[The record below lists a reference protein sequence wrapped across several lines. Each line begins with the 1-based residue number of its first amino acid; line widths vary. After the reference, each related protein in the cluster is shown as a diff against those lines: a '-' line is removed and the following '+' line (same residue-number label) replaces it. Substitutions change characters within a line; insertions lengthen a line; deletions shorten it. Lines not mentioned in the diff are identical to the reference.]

1 MQEKKIHVAIVGCG
15 RIAEHHCRAVKNN
28 PNLELTA
35 VCDIDFIKATKV
47 GTEFGIPFF
56 GNYRVMLESLALID
70 VVAIITPSGMH
81 FEHSKEV
88 ITKYKKSIVIEKPT
102 VLKPSEL
109 VELQLLAKEESV
121 KIFPVFQNRFNKAVQ
136 RVKQGLKNGEL
147 GDLRLISIRVRW
159 CRPQKYYDLSPWRGT
174 YAMDGGCM
182 TNQGIHHIDLLR
194 YLGGDV
200 AEVNVKTQTMG
211 ADIEVEDVAVG
222 SLKFKNNALGTI
234 EITTAARP
242 IDFEASISIVG
253 SNGLAQIGGIAVN
266 ELQIYTPDEH
276 ECKKHTEDFSDCV
289 YGNGHKVLY
298 DDIYNVLISPTKE
311 FIISNQDNL
320 GTIKLLNSL
329 YVSDEV
335 NNWVKADS
343 DIESKRLGKYD
354 QTLFDL
360 YRLKS

>member
-1 MQEKKIHVAIVGCG
+1 MQETKIHVAIIGCG
-15 RIAEHHCRAVKNN
+15 RIAEHHCRAVQNN
-28 PNLELTA
+28 PNLELAA
-35 VCDIDFIKATKV
+35 VCDIDLNKATKV
-47 GTEFGIPFF
+47 GTEFGVPFF
-56 GNYRVMLESLALID
+56 ESYRLMLDSISTIN

-88 ITKYKKSIVIEKPT
+88 LTKYKKSIVIEKPT

-109 VELQLLAKEESV
+109 LALQESAKQEGV

-136 RVKQGLKNGEL
+136 RVKQGLENGEL

-159 CRPQKYYDLSPWRGT
+159 CRPQRYYDLSPWRGT

-194 YLGGDV
+194 YLGGEV

-211 ADIEVEDVAVG
+211 ANIEVEDVAVG

-266 ELQIYTPDEH
+266 ELQIYTPNEQ
-276 ECKKHTEDFSDCV
+276 ECKNYTEDFSDCV
-289 YGNGHKVLY
+289 YGNGHEVLYEDIYKVLS
-298 DDIYNVLISPTKE
+298 NSTKE
-311 FIISNQDNL
+311 FIITNKDNL
-320 GTIKLLNSL
+320 GTIKLLNAL
-329 YVSDEV
+329 YVSDEI

-343 DIESKRLGKYD
+343 DTESTRLGKYD
-354 QTLFDL
+354 HDLFEL
-360 YRLKS
+360 YRLK

>member
-1 MQEKKIHVAIVGCG
+1 MQEKKVHVAIVGCG
-15 RIAEHHCRAVKNN
+15 RIAEHHCRAVQKN
-28 PNLELTA
+28 PNLELAA
-35 VCDIDFIKATKV
+35 VCDIDLNKATKV
-47 GTEFGIPFF
+47 GTEFGVPFF
-56 GNYRVMLESLALID
+56 ESYRRMLDTISTIN

-109 VELQLLAKEESV
+109 IDLQVSAKQQGIQ
-121 KIFPVFQNRFNKAVQ
+121 IFPVFQNRFNKAVQ
-136 RVKQGLKNGEL
+136 RVKQGLEKGEL

-159 CRPQKYYDLSPWRGT
+159 CRPQRYYDLSAWRGT

-194 YLGGDV
+194 YLGGEV

-211 ADIEVEDVAVG
+211 ANIEVEDVAVG

-266 ELQIYTPDEH
+266 ELQIFTPNEL
-276 ECKKHTEDFSDCV
+276 ECKNYTEDFSDCV
-289 YGNGHKVLY
+289 YGNGHEVLYEDIFKVLS
-298 DDIYNVLISPTKE
+298 NPTKE

-320 GTIKLLNSL
+320 GTIKLLNAL
-329 YVSDEV
+329 YVSDEI

-343 DIESKRLGKYD
+343 DTESIRLGKYD
-354 QTLFDL
+354 QDLFEL
-360 YRLKS
+360 YRLK

>member
-15 RIAEHHCRAVKNN
+15 RIAEHHCRAIKNN

-35 VCDIDFIKATKV
+35 VCDIDLSKATKV

-56 GNYRVMLESLALID
+56 KSYRIMLDSLPTID
-70 VVAIITPSGMH
+70 VVAVITPSGMH

-88 ITKYKKSIVIEKPT
+88 ISKYRKSIVIEKPT

-136 RVKQGLKNGEL
+136 RVKQGLENGEL

-159 CRPQKYYDLSPWRGT
+159 CRPQRYYDLSPWRGT

-194 YLGGDV
+194 YLGGEV

-211 ADIEVEDVAVG
+211 ADIEVEDIAVG
-222 SLKFKNNALGTI
+222 SLKFKNKALGTI

-266 ELQIYTPDEH
+266 ELQIFTPNEL
-276 ECKKHTEDFSDCV
+276 ECKNYTEDFSDCV
-289 YGNGHKVLY
+289 YGNGHEVLYEDIFKVLS
-298 DDIYNVLISPTKE
+298 NPTKE
-311 FIISNQDNL
+311 FIISNEDNL
-320 GTIKLLNSL
+320 GTIKLLNAL
-329 YVSDEV
+329 YVSDEI

-343 DIESKRLGKYD
+343 DTGSTRLGKYD
-354 QTLFDL
+354 QALFEL
-360 YRLKS
+360 YRLK

>member
-1 MQEKKIHVAIVGCG
+1 MQEKKVHVAIVGCG
-15 RIAEHHCRAVKNN
+15 RIAEHHCRAVQKN
-28 PNLELTA
+28 PNLELAA
-35 VCDIDFIKATKV
+35 VCDIDLNKATKV
-47 GTEFGIPFF
+47 GTEFGVPFF
-56 GNYRVMLESLALID
+56 ESYRLMLDTISTIN

-88 ITKYKKSIVIEKPT
+88 LTKYKKSIVIEKPT

-109 VELQLLAKEESV
+109 LALQASAKQEGV
-121 KIFPVFQNRFNKAVQ
+121 QIFPVFQNRFNKAVQ
-136 RVKQGLKNGEL
+136 RVKQGLENGEL

-159 CRPQKYYDLSPWRGT
+159 CRPQRYYDLSPWRGT

-194 YLGGDV
+194 YLGGEV

-211 ADIEVEDVAVG
+211 ANIEVEDVAVG

-266 ELQIYTPDEH
+266 ELQIYTPNEQ
-276 ECKKHTEDFSDCV
+276 ECKNYTEDFSDCV
-289 YGNGHKVLY
+289 YGNWHEVLYEDIFKVLS
-298 DDIYNVLISPTKE
+298 NPTKE

-320 GTIKLLNSL
+320 GTIKLLNAL
-329 YVSDEV
+329 YVSDEI

-343 DIESKRLGKYD
+343 DTESTRLGKYD
-354 QTLFDL
+354 HDLFEL
-360 YRLKS
+360 YRLK

>member
-1 MQEKKIHVAIVGCG
+1 MQEKKVHVAIVGCG
-15 RIAEHHCRAVKNN
+15 RIAEHHCRAVQKN
-28 PNLELTA
+28 PNLELAA
-35 VCDIDFIKATKV
+35 VCDIDLNKATKV
-47 GTEFGIPFF
+47 GTEFGVPFF
-56 GNYRVMLESLALID
+56 ESYRLMLDTISTIN

-109 VELQLLAKEESV
+109 IDLQVSAKQQGIQ
-121 KIFPVFQNRFNKAVQ
+121 IFPVFQNRFNKAVQ
-136 RVKQGLKNGEL
+136 RVKQGLENGEL

-159 CRPQKYYDLSPWRGT
+159 CRPQRYYDLSPWRGT

-194 YLGGDV
+194 YLGGEV

-211 ADIEVEDVAVG
+211 SNIEVEDVAVG

-266 ELQIYTPDEH
+266 ELQIFTPNEL
-276 ECKKHTEDFSDCV
+276 ECKNYSEDFSDCV
-289 YGNGHKVLY
+289 YGNGHEVLYEDIFKVLS
-298 DDIYNVLISPTKE
+298 NPTKE

-320 GTIKLLNSL
+320 GTIKLLNAL
-329 YVSDEV
+329 YVSDET

-343 DIESKRLGKYD
+343 LTESIRLGKYD
-354 QTLFDL
+354 QDLFEL
-360 YRLKS
+360 YRLK

>member
-1 MQEKKIHVAIVGCG
+1 MPEKKVQVAIVGCG
-15 RIAEHHCRAVKNN
+15 RIAEHHCRAIQKN
-28 PNLELTA
+28 PNLELAA
-35 VCDIDFIKATKV
+35 VCDIDLNKATKV
-47 GTEFGIPFF
+47 GSEFGVPFF
-56 GNYRVMLESLALID
+56 ESYRLMLDTISTIN

-88 ITKYKKSIVIEKPT
+88 IQKYKKNIIIEKPT

-109 VELQLLAKEESV
+109 VDLQLTAKKEGIQ
-121 KIFPVFQNRFNKAVQ
+121 IFPVFQNRFNKAVQ
-136 RVKQGLKNGEL
+136 RVKQGLENGEL

-159 CRPQKYYDLSPWRGT
+159 CRPQRYYDLSPWRGT

-194 YLGGDV
+194 YLGGEV

-211 ADIEVEDVAVG
+211 ANIEVEDIAVG
-222 SLKFKNNALGTI
+222 SLKFANKALGTI

-242 IDFEASISIVG
+242 IDYEASISIVG

-266 ELQIYTPDEH
+266 ELQIYTPNEH
-276 ECKKHTEDFSDCV
+276 ECKNYTEDFSDCV
-289 YGNGHKVLY
+289 YGNGHEVLY
-298 DDIYNVLISPTKE
+298 DDIYKVLTSPTKE

-320 GTIKLLNSL
+320 GTINLLNAL
-329 YVSDEV
+329 YVSDEI

-343 DIESKRLGKYD
+343 DIESKRLGKFD
-354 QTLFDL
+354 QSLFEL
-360 YRLKS
+360 YRLK